1 MLINI
6 RDERDG
12 DWQLHLQSVSSML
25 PYFFVTNYARWTPVY
40 LLDMLNLPY
49 EVRSAF
55 ESGKFAVKQKAGGF
69 NAHGMI

>member
-40 LLDMLNLPY
+40 LLDMLNLPD

-55 ESGKFAVKQKAGGF
+55 ESGNLRLSKRLVVS
-69 NAHGMI
+69 MRME